1 MPDMLLK
8 KHPTRNGTRVFK
20 KNILLF
26 DVILYKLVFYKPRIT
41 LKQLFLFSFVILC
54 LVLQHFLLIKPDL

>member
-26 DVILYKLVFYKPRIT
+26 DVILYKLVLYKPRIK
-41 LKQLFLFSFVILC
+41 LKQLFLFSFVIFC
-54 LVLQHFLLIKPDL
+54 LALLHFFWSKPDL